1 MIKAS
6 NFLVKFLHRVI
17 DLTDFLCRNVER
29 INWSDELV
37 MSLRTQFRKVL
48 PSISVTEQE
57 ALDAGDVWLEGSIY
71 RGKPDFNA
79 LRAVPEA
86 TLSADEQAFMNGPV
100 KELMGMI
107 DDSVIQNS
115 KHLPENILDFL
126 KKERFFSLIIPK
138 SYGGLEFSPYA
149 NSTIVG
155 TIATKSSAV
164 AVTVMVPNS
173 LGPGELLMHFGTEEQ
188 RAHYLPR
195 LANGT
200 DIPCFALTSPEA
212 GSDAGGIPDQGIVTK
227 GIYNGQETLGLEVT
241 WDKRYITLAPIASVL
256 GLAFKVFDPNGLL
269 GGKEEL
275 GITCALIPKSHPG
288 VELGNRH
295 DPMGIRFYNG
305 TTRGN
310 KVFIPME
317 FIIGGQ
323 KNIGRGWQMLVSCLG
338 AGRGISLPALGVSTS
353 QVALKSASE
362 YAAVREQFGLSI
374 GQFEGI
380 QEKLAD
386 IAGKTYLQES
396 MRVLTTEGLGMGL
409 KPSVVT
415 AIAKYHMT
423 EIGRDVLDSA
433 MDILAGKAIQN
444 GPQNTLASGY
454 VAQPIAITVEG
465 ANILTRNLMI
475 FGQGV
480 MRCHPHLQEMV
491 ESIHSEDADADS
503 KFNKKF
509 RQTVGYG
516 ISNGLRAFG
525 LGLMPFMASSQ
536 SELPEVRRYEKAVMQ
551 LSSRLA
557 LFADF
562 SLLVLGG
569 KLKQA
574 EMLSARLGD
583 VMSYLY
589 AAMASIKYYE
599 QKVAESERAQAAPYF
614 HYATRWAL
622 MSAENA
628 LHKFLDNFPASVPR
642 KFLRVATLQFNH
654 RMPKI
659 DDNLIREL
667 AGAAQ
672 HDTAFKSQITKL
684 IKPISG
690 DGHDI
695 NEQAYKAKM
704 ACLDLLKV
712 LKKSLRSKQVKPGVR
727 FVDTLDNALAAN
739 VIDTEQYA
747 KLVDYNKKREKAI
760 RVDEFDF
767 DLNLIDDTLEAHGD
781 IQKAS

>member
-1 MIKAS
+1 
-6 NFLVKFLHRVI
+6 
-17 DLTDFLCRNVER
+17 
-29 INWSDELV
+29 
-37 MSLRTQFRKVL
+37 MSLRTKLKKVL
-48 PSISVTEQE
+48 PSISITEQE

-71 RGKPDFNA
+71 QGKPDFSA
-79 LRAVPEA
+79 LRAVPAA
-86 TLSADEQAFMNGPV
+86 TLSADEQAFIDGPLQ
-100 KELMGMI
+100 ELMGMI
-107 DDSVIQNS
+107 DDTEIQNGI
-115 KHLPENILDFL
+115 HLPDYILDFL

-138 SYGGLEFSPYA
+138 SFGGLEFSPYA

-173 LGPGELLMHFGTEEQ
+173 LGPGELLLHFGTKEQ
-188 RAHYLPR
+188 QAHYLPR
-195 LANGT
+195 LANGR

-212 GSDAGGIPDQGIVTK
+212 GSDAGGIPDLGTVTK
-227 GIYNGQETLGLEVT
+227 GMYKGEEVLGLEIT
-241 WDKRYITLAPIASVL
+241 WDKRYITLAPIATVL
-256 GLAFKVFDPNGLL
+256 GLAFKVVDPDGLL
-269 GGKEEL
+269 GGKENL
-275 GITCALIPKSHPG
+275 GITCALIPKEHPG

-310 KVFIPME
+310 KVFVPMD

-338 AGRGISLPALGVSTS
+338 AGRGISLPALGVSSS
-353 QVALKSASE
+353 QVAFKGASE
-362 YAAVREQFGLSI
+362 YAAVREQFGLAI

-386 IAGKTYLQES
+386 IAGKTYLQEA

-433 MDILAGKAIQN
+433 MDIQAGKAIQN

-480 MRCHPHLQEMV
+480 MRCHPYLQSMV
-491 ESIHSEDADADS
+491 ESIHSEDKNAD
-503 KFNKKF
+503 KEFNSILRK
-509 RQTVGYG
+509 TVGYSVG
-516 ISNGLRAFG
+516 NSLRAFR
-525 LGLMPFMASSQ
+525 LGVLPFTAGAESK
-536 SELPEVRRYEKAVMQ
+536 LPEVREYEKAAQ
-551 LSSRLA
+551 KLSAKLA
-557 LFADF
+557 VYADF

-583 VMSYLY
+583 VMSFLY

-599 QKVAESERAQAAPYF
+599 QKVASSEREQAAPYF
-614 HYATRWAL
+614 HYATRFAL
-622 MSAENA
+622 QSAEEA
-628 LHKFLDNFPASVPR
+628 LHKFLDNFPASGTR
-642 KFLRVATLQFNH
+642 KFMRFITMNYSTK
-654 RMPKI
+654 MPKI
-659 DDNLIREL
+659 SDDLIREL
-667 AGAAQ
+667 SKQAQ
-672 HDTAFKSQITKL
+672 LDTAFKKQITHL
-684 IKPISG
+684 VKPVEG
-690 DGHDI
+690 DGHHI
-695 NEQAYKAKM
+695 NEQAYQAKM
-704 ACLDLLKV
+704 ACLDLLAKV
-712 LKKSLRSKQVKPGVR
+712 KKALRSKTIKPGIR
-727 FVDTLDNALAAN
+727 FALTLDNALVAN
-739 VIDTEQYA
+739 IITEDEYA
-747 KLVDYNKKREKAI
+747 KLIDYNKKRERAI

-767 DLNLIDDTLEAHGD
+767 DLNLLDENAKPVNPLKSVVN
-781 IQKAS
+781 Q

>member
-1 MIKAS
+1 
-6 NFLVKFLHRVI
+6 
-17 DLTDFLCRNVER
+17 
-29 INWSDELV
+29 
-37 MSLRTQFRKVL
+37 MSLRTKLKKVL
-48 PSISVTEQE
+48 PSISITEQE

-71 RGKPDFNA
+71 QGKPDFNA
-79 LRAVPEA
+79 LRAVPA
-86 TLSADEQAFMNGPV
+86 AVLSADEQAFIDGPLQ
-100 KELMGMI
+100 ELLGMI
-107 DDSVIQNS
+107 DDTEIQNGI
-115 KHLPENILDFL
+115 HLPEYILDFL

-138 SYGGLEFSPYA
+138 SFGGLEFSPYA

-173 LGPGELLMHFGTEEQ
+173 LGPGELLLHFGTKEQ
-188 RAHYLPR
+188 QAHYLPR
-195 LANGT
+195 LANGR

-212 GSDAGGIPDQGIVTK
+212 GSDAGGIPDLGTVTK
-227 GIYNGQETLGLEVT
+227 GMYNGEEVLGLEIT
-241 WDKRYITLAPIASVL
+241 WDKRYITLAPIATVL
-256 GLAFKVFDPNGLL
+256 GLAFKVVDPNGLL
-269 GGKEEL
+269 GGKENL
-275 GITCALIPKSHPG
+275 GITCALIPKEHPG

-310 KVFIPME
+310 KVFVPMD

-338 AGRGISLPALGVSTS
+338 AGRGISLPALGVSSS
-353 QVALKSASE
+353 QVAFKGASE
-362 YAAVREQFGLSI
+362 YAAVREQFGLAI

-386 IAGKTYLQES
+386 IAGKTYLQEA

-433 MDILAGKAIQN
+433 MDIQAGKAIQN

-480 MRCHPHLQEMV
+480 MRCHPYLQSMV
-491 ESIHSEDADADS
+491 ESIHSEDKNAD
-503 KFNKKF
+503 KEFNRILRK
-509 RQTVGYG
+509 TVGY
-516 ISNGLRAFG
+516 SVANSLRAFR
-525 LGLMPFMASSQ
+525 LGVLPFTAGANSP
-536 SELPEVRRYEKAVMQ
+536 LPEVREYEKAAHK
-551 LSSRLA
+551 LSAKLA
-557 LFADF
+557 VYADF

-583 VMSYLY
+583 VMSFLY

-599 QKVAESERAQAAPYF
+599 QKVASSEREQAAPYF
-614 HYATRWAL
+614 HYATRFAL
-622 MSAENA
+622 QSAEQA
-628 LHKFLDNFPASVPR
+628 LHKFLDNFPASGTR
-642 KFLRVATLQFNH
+642 KFMRFITMNYSTK
-654 RMPKI
+654 MPKI
-659 DDNLIREL
+659 SDNLIREL
-667 AGAAQ
+667 AEQAQ
-672 HDTAFKSQITKL
+672 LDTAFKKQITHL
-684 IKPISG
+684 VKPVKG
-690 DGHDI
+690 DGHYI
-695 NEQAYKAKM
+695 NEQAYLAKM
-704 ACLDLLKV
+704 GCLELLAKV
-712 LKKSLRSKQVKPGVR
+712 KKALRAKTIKPGIR
-727 FVDTLDNALAAN
+727 FALTLDNALVAS
-739 VIDTEQYA
+739 VITEEEYA
-747 KLVDYNKKREKAI
+747 KLIDYNIKRERAI

-767 DLNLIDDTLEAHGD
+767 DMNLLDENAQPVNL
-781 IQKAS
+781 QPLKAAVNQ

>member
-1 MIKAS
+1 
-6 NFLVKFLHRVI
+6 
-17 DLTDFLCRNVER
+17 
-29 INWSDELV
+29 
-37 MSLRTQFRKVL
+37 MSLRTKLKKVL
-48 PSISVTEQE
+48 PSISITEQE

-71 RGKPDFNA
+71 QGKPDFNA
-79 LRAVPEA
+79 LRAVPA
-86 TLSADEQAFMNGPV
+86 AVLSADEQAFIDGPLQ
-100 KELMGMI
+100 ELLGMI
-107 DDSVIQNS
+107 DDTEIQNGI
-115 KHLPENILDFL
+115 HLPEYILDFL

-138 SYGGLEFSPYA
+138 SFGGLEFSPYA

-173 LGPGELLMHFGTEEQ
+173 LGPGELLLHFGTKEQ
-188 RAHYLPR
+188 QAHYLPR
-195 LANGT
+195 LANGR

-212 GSDAGGIPDQGIVTK
+212 GSDAGGIPDLGTVTK
-227 GIYNGQETLGLEVT
+227 GMYNGEEVLGLEIT
-241 WDKRYITLAPIASVL
+241 WDKRYITLAPIATVL
-256 GLAFKVFDPNGLL
+256 GLAFKVVDPNGLL
-269 GGKEEL
+269 GGKENL
-275 GITCALIPKSHPG
+275 GITCALIPKEHPG

-310 KVFIPME
+310 KVFVPMD

-338 AGRGISLPALGVSTS
+338 AGRGISLPALGVSSS
-353 QVALKSASE
+353 QVAFKGASE
-362 YAAVREQFGLSI
+362 YAAVREQFGLAI

-386 IAGKTYLQES
+386 IAGKTYLQEA

-433 MDILAGKAIQN
+433 MDIQAGKAIQN

-480 MRCHPHLQEMV
+480 MRCHPYLQSMV
-491 ESIHSEDADADS
+491 ESIHSEDKNAD
-503 KFNKKF
+503 KEFNRILRK
-509 RQTVGYG
+509 TVGY
-516 ISNGLRAFG
+516 SVANSLRAFR
-525 LGLMPFMASSQ
+525 LGVLPFTAGANSP
-536 SELPEVRRYEKAVMQ
+536 LPEVREYEKAAHK
-551 LSSRLA
+551 LSAKLA
-557 LFADF
+557 VYADF

-583 VMSYLY
+583 VMSFLY

-599 QKVAESERAQAAPYF
+599 QKVASSEREQAAPYF
-614 HYATRWAL
+614 HYATRFAL
-622 MSAENA
+622 QSAEQA
-628 LHKFLDNFPASVPR
+628 LHKFLDNFPASGTR
-642 KFLRVATLQFNH
+642 KFMRFISMNYSTK
-654 RMPKI
+654 MPKI
-659 DDNLIREL
+659 SDDLIREL
-667 AGAAQ
+667 ATQAQ
-672 HDTAFKSQITKL
+672 LDTAFKKQITHL
-684 IKPISG
+684 VKPIEG
-690 DGHDI
+690 DGHYI

-704 ACLDLLKV
+704 GCLDLLAKV
-712 LKKSLRSKQVKPGVR
+712 KKALRAKTIKPGIR
-727 FVDTLDNALAAN
+727 FALTLDNALVAN
-739 VIDTEQYA
+739 VITEEEYA
-747 KLVDYNKKREKAI
+747 KLIDYNKKRERAI

-767 DLNLIDDTLEAHGD
+767 DMNLLDENAKPINPLKSVVN
-781 IQKAS
+781 Q

>member
-1 MIKAS
+1 
-6 NFLVKFLHRVI
+6 
-17 DLTDFLCRNVER
+17 
-29 INWSDELV
+29 
-37 MSLRTQFRKVL
+37 MSLRTQLRKIL
-48 PSISVTEQE
+48 PSISTTEQE

-71 RGKPDFNA
+71 QGKPDFGT
-79 LRAVPEA
+79 LRAVSEA
-86 TLSADEQAFMNGPV
+86 KLSADEQAFLDGPV
-100 KELMGMI
+100 KTLMSMI
-107 DDSVIQNS
+107 DENQIQNS
-115 KHLPENILDFL
+115 KHLPDHILDFL
-126 KKERFFSLIIPK
+126 KQERFFSLIIPK
-138 SYGGLEFSPYA
+138 QYGGLEFSPYA

-173 LGPGELLMHFGTEEQ
+173 LGPGELLLHYGTAEQ
-188 RAHYLPR
+188 QAHYLPR
-195 LANGT
+195 LANGR

-227 GIYNGQETLGLEVT
+227 GMYEGKEVLGLEVT
-241 WDKRYITLAPIASVL
+241 WDKRYITLAPIATVL
-256 GLAFKVFDPNGLL
+256 GLAFKVFDPEGLL
-269 GGKEEL
+269 GGKESL
-275 GITCALIPKSHPG
+275 GITCALIPKSHSG

-305 TTRGN
+305 TTRGK
-310 KVFIPME
+310 KVFIPMD

-338 AGRGISLPALGVSTS
+338 AGRGISLPALGVSSS

-362 YAAVREQFGLSI
+362 YAAVREQFGLAI

-386 IAGKTYLQES
+386 IAGKAYLQES

-423 EIGRDVLDSA
+423 ELGRDVLDSA

-480 MRCHPHLQEMV
+480 MRCHPYLQSMV
-491 ESIHSEDADADS
+491 ESIHSESPTAD
-503 KFNKKF
+503 KEFNKILRK
-509 RQTVGYG
+509 TIGYSVG
-516 ISNGLRAFG
+516 NGFRAFK
-525 LGLMPFMASSQ
+525 LGAFPFLASGTSR
-536 SELPEVRRYEKAVMQ
+536 LPEVVEYEKAAQQ
-551 LSSRLA
+551 LSAKLA
-557 LFADF
+557 VYADF

-574 EMLSARLGD
+574 ELLSARLGD
-583 VMSYLY
+583 VMSFVY
-589 AAMASIKYYE
+589 AAMASIRYYE
-599 QKVAESERAQAAPYF
+599 QKVSESDRAQAAPYF
-614 HYATRWAL
+614 HYATRYAL
-622 MSAENA
+622 AEAEKA
-628 LHKFLDNFPASVPR
+628 LHKFLDNFPNAAAR
-642 KFLRVATLQFNH
+642 RFMRIATVNFTH

-659 DDNLIREL
+659 SDDMIREL
-667 AGAAQ
+667 AKAAQ
-672 HDTAFKSQITKL
+672 LDTAFKQQITHL
-684 IKPISG
+684 VKPTPD

-704 ACLDLLKV
+704 ACLESLAKVKKALKR
-712 LKKSLRSKQVKPGVR
+712 KEIKAGVSFDETLNNA
-727 FVDTLDNALAAN
+727 FVAHVVN
-739 VIDTEQYA
+739 EQEYI
-747 KLVDYNKKREKAI
+747 KLVDYNRKREKAI
-760 RVDEFDF
+760 RVDEYDF
-767 DLNLIDDTLEAHGD
+767 DLNLIADEKIDEGLKTAVN
-781 IQKAS
+781 Q

>member
-1 MIKAS
+1 
-6 NFLVKFLHRVI
+6 
-17 DLTDFLCRNVER
+17 
-29 INWSDELV
+29 
-37 MSLRTQFRKVL
+37 MSLRTKLKKVL
-48 PSISVTEQE
+48 PSISITEQE
-57 ALDAGDVWLEGSIY
+57 ALDAGDVWLEGAIY
-71 RGKPDFNA
+71 QGKPDFKA
-79 LRAVPEA
+79 LRDVPA
-86 TLSADEQAFMNGPV
+86 ASLSEEEQAFLDGPV
-100 KELMGMI
+100 TELLGMI
-107 DDSVIQNS
+107 DDSEIQAGV
-115 KHLPENILDFL
+115 HLPDHILDFL

-138 SYGGLEFSPYA
+138 EFGGREFSPYA

-155 TIATKSSAV
+155 TLATKSSAV

-173 LGPGELLMHFGTEEQ
+173 LGPGELLLHYGTPEQ
-188 RAHYLPR
+188 QAHYLPR

-212 GSDAGGIPDQGIVTK
+212 GSDAGGIPDIGVVKHGEYQG
-227 GIYNGQETLGLEVT
+227 ETVLGLEVT
-241 WDKRYITLAPIASVL
+241 WDKRYITLAPIATVL
-256 GLAFKVFDPNGLL
+256 GLAFKVVDPDGLL
-269 GGKEEL
+269 GGKENL
-275 GITCALIPKSHPG
+275 GITCALIPHDHAG

-295 DPMGIRFYNG
+295 NPMNLRFYNG
-305 TTRGN
+305 TTRGE

-323 KNIGRGWQMLVSCLG
+323 ENIGRGWQMLVSCLG

-353 QVALKSASE
+353 QTAFKSAAE
-362 YAAVREQFGLSI
+362 YAAVREQFGLAI

-386 IAGKTYLQES
+386 IAGKTYLQEA

-433 MDILAGKAIQN
+433 MDIQAGKAIQN

-480 MRCHPHLQEMV
+480 MRCHPYLQSMV
-491 ESIHSEDADADS
+491 ESIHSQDADADS
-503 KFNKKF
+503 EFNGILRK
-509 RQTVGYG
+509 TIGYSVGN
-516 ISNGLRAFG
+516 SLRAFR
-525 LGLMPFMASSQ
+525 LGLLPFTASASSTL
-536 SELPEVRRYEKAVMQ
+536 SEVRSYEKAVNK
-551 LSSRLA
+551 LASRLA
-557 LFADF
+557 VYADF

-599 QKVAESERAQAAPYF
+599 QKVAASEREQAAPYF

-622 MSAENA
+622 QNAEQA
-628 LHKFLDNFPASVPR
+628 LHNFLDNFPASGTR
-642 KFLRVATLQFNH
+642 KFMRLITLQFGKN
-654 RMPKI
+654 MQKI
-659 DDNLIREL
+659 DDDLIRDL
-667 AGAAQ
+667 ATQAQ
-672 HDTAFKSQITKL
+672 LDTAFKAQITHL
-684 IKPISG
+684 VRPIKG

-695 NEQAYKAKM
+695 NEQAYKAKL
-704 ACLDLLKV
+704 ANLEVLGR
-712 LKKSLRSKQVKPGVR
+712 LKKALRAKQVKAGVR
-727 FVDTLDNALAAN
+727 FSETLENALAAK
-739 VIDTEQYA
+739 VIGEQEYQS
-747 KLVDYNKKREKAI
+747 LVDYNQKRELAI
-760 RVDEFDF
+760 RVDEYDF
-767 DLNLIDDTLEAHGD
+767 DMNLLTPEGELARP
-781 IQKAS
+781 KAV